1 MLVDHFLICN
11 EFNVNLTFT
20 NSDSNMVDCTHI
32 CKYTIHDVWEKDTFI
47 VCSATVTIHTYF
59 YIQFVRS
66 LLLLSVESIFIHQC
80 SSQTIC
86 YVLPV
91 TL

>member
-1 MLVDHFLICN
+1 MLVDHLLIHN
-11 EFNVNLTFT
+11 EFDVNLTFT
-20 NSDSNMVDCTHI
+20 NSVANMVDCTQI
-32 CKYTIHDVWEKDTFI
+32 CKYTIYDVWEKDRFI

-59 YIQFVRS
+59 YIQFIRS
-66 LLLLSVESIFIHQC
+66 LLLLSVESIYIHLC